1 MGVDLAEINRT
12 FVASWLQVA
21 LRVFTKETL
30 TRMSESPGV
39 VVVDC
44 SIVGAWGRTVGR
56 SQ

>member
-1 MGVDLAEINRT
+1 VGVDLAEINRT